1 MPQFI
6 SRAREIF
13 EYIPLIVSST
23 LVGGVVSAI
32 TGILVQSFLNDL
44 LLGWKSLGSLGS
56 IIGCVM
62 GFYSVMKIENI
73 GSFMTDQ
80 MVLGATMYTYRDKII
95 EANWFDYVFFFSAF
109 ALFILNLWAYNP
121 AMESGTFL
129 SDILSLALALGGV
142 IVICISI
149 QMLSRALS

>member
-1 MPQFI
+1 MPHPI
-6 SRAREIF
+6 SGARKIVK
-13 EYIPLIVSST
+13 YASLIVGSI
-23 LVGGVVSAI
+23 LVGGVVSAV
-32 TGILVQSFLNDL
+32 TGILAQSFLNNSL
-44 LLGWKSLGSLGS
+44 LEWKSLGLLGA

-62 GFYSVMKIENI
+62 GFCSVMKIEGL

-80 MVLGATMYTYRDKII
+80 VGVIRYKEKIVK
-95 EANWFDYVFFFSAF
+95 ANWFDYMFFFSALV
-109 ALFILNLWAYNP
+109 LFVINVWAYNP

-149 QMLSRALS
+149 HMLSRQLVTKY

>member
-1 MPQFI
+1 MPQFT

-13 EYIPLIVSST
+13 KYASLIVGSV
-23 LVGGVVSAI
+23 LVGGVVSAVS
-32 TGILVQSFLNDL
+32 GILAQSFLNDL
-44 LLGWKSLGSLGS
+44 LLEWESLGLLGA

-62 GFYSVMKIENI
+62 GFCSVMKIEGI

-80 MVLGATMYTYRDKII
+80 AGVIRYRDKIVK
-95 EANWFDYVFFFSAF
+95 ANWFEYVFFFSAL
-109 ALFILNLWAYNP
+109 ALFIVNVWAYNP
-121 AMESGTFL
+121 AMESDTFL

-149 QMLSRALS
+149 QMLSRQHVAKY